1 MGEQMSE
8 AMSEARPMSLD
19 LGSGPISL
27 DLGNMPSSPSLGLP
41 MWTPPA
47 DGLNMWAQSNNLV
60 ITPPAVAPPKVSFE
74 LRV

>member
-27 DLGNMPSSPSLGLP
+27 DLGNMPSSPSLGMP

-47 DGLNMWAQSNNLV
+47 DGLNMWG
-60 ITPPAVAPPKVSFE
+60 FH
-74 LRV
+74 